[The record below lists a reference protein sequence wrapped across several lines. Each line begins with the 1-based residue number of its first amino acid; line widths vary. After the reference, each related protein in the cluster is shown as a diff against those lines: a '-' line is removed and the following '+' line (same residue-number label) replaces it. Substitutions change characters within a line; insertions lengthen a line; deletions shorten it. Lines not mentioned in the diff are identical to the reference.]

1 MSAADL
7 ALTMPLTGLQ
17 LIEASAGTGKTFT
30 LGGLYLRLVV
40 ERRHAVSEI
49 LAVTFTDAA
58 TQELKSRLRARLA
71 ACAALLDAGT
81 PLADHA
87 ADSAETRQA
96 KRLLDAALASETR
109 TALTRRLRLAALDID
124 HAPIS
129 TIHGFCRRALAEFGL
144 LAGRAL
150 QGELVANDRDLI
162 DVAAADYWRRAA
174 TAPDPADFL
183 ALQAAFKQPETFA
196 KTLAALVPG
205 ARRLLPAA
213 DAGGRAI
220 ALLHDAVAQVRTRV
234 AEAKRAAARHSHDDT
249 IRELREALAGDGG
262 AALAARLHARHPVAL
277 IDEFQDTDAQQF
289 AIFDAIYGCP
299 HPTVRSANGPS
310 LSRFAGEGQAS
321 RSATNSSMR
330 GDLILIGDPK
340 QAIYGFRGGDV
351 HTYLRASKRIADKQ
365 TLARNFRSSPAYL
378 RALNALYADAGE
390 RAFAQPGIDYQPLL
404 PGDKAADDDLVVEN
418 APATPLTF
426 WRDEGDTLQ
435 RGSKERAAPQLAAAC
450 ASAIF
455 DLLAPDRARL
465 REKPGAS
472 HRPLMPS
479 DIAVLVADRHE
490 VSAMQDA
497 LAARGIASAS
507 VTRRSVFAG
516 EEARELHGLLDALA
530 DFDEAR
536 LRGALAT
543 RLFGATTA
551 DFARYAAE
559 PSRWSARL
567 DAFAEW
573 RRVWSVRGVAAMLA
587 LVFEKHAA
595 ALLRAPQGERR
606 MTNWLQLAELAQ
618 VAASDCVGL
627 RGLVDWLAS
636 RIAHADHDN
645 EDEQLRLESDAGRVK
660 IYTFHKSKGLQFPVV
675 FLPFAGLSRGAG
687 NRYPRE
693 YRYRADD
700 GSAAT
705 WIAFDKAANETPEAI
720 AARQAAAR
728 EDLAERLRVLYVA
741 LTRACC
747 AAFVATD
754 PVGSGE
760 PAALLHLLGLD
771 EVKTAQKSGDDDD
784 TVSMPLAQRL
794 AALRAAGKGVID
806 IAPLPAEAATRR
818 ASTDDAAAQVGART
832 MARAV
837 RDDWR
842 IVSYSQLASGA
853 RDDVRADRDD
863 EAAPIATVVADAA
876 AAAPALR
883 GARFGTAFHELIE
896 VADFAAWRDWRGRG
910 APPGQDALIERIVRR
925 HALAAEANAVLADL
939 VARTLNAPL
948 PINGDIARSATPN
961 VPLSRLRE
969 TAKGE
974 GSGARLVDLAPTS
987 YRAEMP
993 FHFSLGQVD
1002 TARWLALLQEHGYV
1016 RERRRFDLARIE
1028 GLMTGVLDLVVRHA
1042 GRWWVIDYKTN
1053 FLGAPAPGAPDD
1065 ANPYA
1070 PPALAAA
1077 VRAGE
1082 YDLQYLIY
1090 LTALH
1095 RWLKSRD
1102 PNYDYARDIG
1112 GALYLFVRGLDARG
1126 IAGVHVDTPAAALIE
1141 ALDALLAP
1149 AHEVAA

>member
-1 MSAADL
+1 MSAPDL
-7 ALTMPLTGLQ
+7 ALTMPLSGLQ

-30 LGGLYLRLVV
+30 LAGLYLRLVV
-40 ERRHAVSEI
+40 ERRRAAGDI

-71 ACAALLDAGT
+71 ACAALLDAGA
-81 PLADHA
+81 PLMEEAGDA
-87 ADSAETRQA
+87 VETRQA
-96 KRLLDAALASETR
+96 KRLIDAALAGETR
-109 TALTRRLRLAALDID
+109 DALTRRLRLAALDID

-129 TIHGFCRRALAEFGL
+129 TIHGFCRRALAEFGV

-150 QGELVANDRDLI
+150 QGDLVANDRDLI
-162 DVAAADYWRRAA
+162 ETAAADCWRRAA
-174 TAPDPADFL
+174 TAADPADFL
-183 ALQAAFKQPETFA
+183 ALQAAFKKPEAFV

-213 DAGGRAI
+213 DAGDRAT
-220 ALLHDAVAQVRTRV
+220 ALLHDALARVRMRV
-234 AEAKRAAARHSHDDT
+234 AEAKRAAARHSHDDV
-249 IRELREALAGDGG
+249 IRELHDALAGGGG

-289 AIFDAIYGCP
+289 AIFDAIYG
-299 HPTVRSANGPS
+299 
-310 LSRFAGEGQAS
+310 Q
-321 RSATNSSMR
+321 R
-330 GDLILIGDPK
+330 GDLVLIGDPK

-351 HTYLRASKRIADKQ
+351 HTYLRARVRVAEVQ
-365 TLARNFRSSPAYL
+365 TLARNFRSAPAYL
-378 RALNALYADAGE
+378 HALNALYAGAGE
-390 RAFAQPGIDYQPLL
+390 RAFAQPGIGYQPLL
-404 PGDKAADDDLVVEN
+404 PGGKAADDDLLIDGV
-418 APATPLTF
+418 PATPLTF
-426 WRDEGDTLQ
+426 WRDEDGTLP
-435 RGSKERAAPQLAAAC
+435 RGSKEKATPQLAAAC

-455 DLLAPDRARL
+455 DLLAPERTCL

-472 HRPLMPS
+472 HRALMPS
-479 DIAVLVADRHE
+479 DIAVLVALHDE
-490 VSAMQDA
+490 A
-497 LAARGIASAS
+497 LEIQRALSARGIASAS
-507 VTRRSVFAG
+507 VTRRSVFAS
-516 EEARELHGLLDALA
+516 EEAIELHALIDALA

-536 LRGALAT
+536 LRGVLT
-543 RLFGATTA
+543 LRLFAATAA

-559 PSRWSARL
+559 PVRWSAQL
-567 DAFAEW
+567 DIFAEW
-573 RRVWSVRGVAAMLA
+573 RRVWSARGVAAMLA

-618 VAASDCVGL
+618 VAAGDCVGL

-675 FLPFAGLSRGAG
+675 FLPFAGLSRSAS
-687 NRYPRE
+687 NHYPRE
-693 YRYRADD
+693 YRYREDD
-700 GSAAT
+700 GAAAT
-705 WIAFDKAANETPEAI
+705 WIAFDKAANETSEAT
-720 AARQAAAR
+720 AARAAAMR
-728 EDLAERLRVLYVA
+728 EDLAERLRILYVA

-747 AAFVATD
+747 AAFVAAD

-760 PAALLHLLGLD
+760 PSALLHLFGLD
-771 EVKTAQKSGDDDD
+771 AAKAAKKTGDDGDA
-784 TVSMPLAQRL
+784 VSVWLAQCL
-794 AALRAAGKGVID
+794 SVLRAVGGGAIGV
-806 IAPLPAEAATRR
+806 APLPAQATTRHAA
-818 ASTDDAAAQVGART
+818 ADAADRRGAART
-832 MARAV
+832 MPHAV

-853 RDDVRADRDD
+853 RDEVRADRDD
-863 EAAPIATVVADAA
+863 EAAPSAAVVAAG
-876 AAAPALR
+876 AAPATPSSALR

-896 VADFAAWRDWRGRG
+896 VADFGAWRDWRGRG
-910 APPGQDALIERIVRR
+910 APPGQDALVERIVRR
-925 HALAAEANAVLADL
+925 HALAAEAPVANAVLADL

-948 PINGDIARSATPN
+948 PIDAGR
-961 VPLSRLRE
+961 
-969 TAKGE
+969 
-974 GSGARLVDLAPTS
+974 GARLADLAPAS

-1002 TARWLALLQEHGYV
+1002 TARWLALLHAHGYV

-1028 GLMTGVLDLVVRHA
+1028 GLMTGVLDLVVLHE

-1053 FLGAPAPGAPDD
+1053 FLGAPAPGAPDET
-1065 ANPYA
+1065 NPYA
-1070 PPALAAA
+1070 PAALAAA
-1077 VRAGE
+1077 VRVGE

-1102 PNYDYARDIG
+1102 PRYDYARDVG

-1126 IAGVHVDTPAAALIE
+1126 VDGVHADKPPAALIE
-1141 ALDALLAP
+1141 ALDAMLGP
-1149 AHEVAA
+1149 ARGAAA

>member
-1 MSAADL
+1 MSAPDL
-7 ALTMPLTGLQ
+7 ALMMPLTGLQ

-30 LGGLYLRLVV
+30 LAGLYLRLVV
-40 ERRHAVSEI
+40 EQRRAVGEI

-58 TQELKSRLRARLA
+58 AQELKSRLRARLA
-71 ACAALLDAGT
+71 ACASLLEADA
-81 PLADHA
+81 PLAIEDG
-87 ADSAETRQA
+87 DSAEARQA
-96 KRLLDAALASETR
+96 KQLIAAALAHETR
-109 TALTRRLRLAALDID
+109 ESSARRLRLAALDID

-129 TIHGFCRRALAEFGL
+129 TIHGFCRRALAEFGV

-150 QGELVANDRDLI
+150 QGELVANDLDLI
-162 DVAAADYWRRAA
+162 DTAAADYWRRMA
-174 TAPDPADFL
+174 TAADPAGFL
-183 ALQAAFKQPETFA
+183 ALRAAFKKPETFA

-205 ARRLLPAA
+205 TRRLLPAS
-213 DAGGRAI
+213 DAGDHATT
-220 ALLHDAVAQVRTRV
+220 LLHDALAHVRMRV

-249 IRELREALAGDGG
+249 IRELHDALAGDGG
-262 AALAARLHARHPVAL
+262 AVLAARLHARHPIAL

-289 AIFDAIYGCP
+289 AIFDAIYGE
-299 HPTVRSANGPS
+299 H
-310 LSRFAGEGQAS
+310 
-321 RSATNSSMR
+321 

-351 HTYLRASKRIADKQ
+351 HTYLRASRRVADKQ

-378 RALNALYADAGE
+378 RALNALYANAGE
-390 RAFAQPGIDYQPLL
+390 RAFAQAGIDYQTLL
-404 PGDKAADDDLVVEN
+404 PGDNAADDDLLIDG

-426 WRDEGDTLQ
+426 WRDEDDTLH
-435 RGSKERAAPQLAAAC
+435 RGSKEKAAPQLAAAC

-455 DLLAPDRARL
+455 DLLAPDRAQL
-465 REKPGAS
+465 RAKPGGP

-479 DIAVLVADRHE
+479 DIAVLVARHDE
-490 VSAMQDA
+490 AMEIQHA
-497 LAARGIASAS
+497 LSARGIASAS

-516 EEARELHGLLDALA
+516 EEAVELHALLDALA

-536 LRGALAT
+536 LRGALTA
-543 RLFGATTA
+543 RLFGATVA
-551 DFARYAAE
+551 DFARYAAA
-559 PSRWSARL
+559 PSRWSAQL

-573 RRVWSVRGVAAMLA
+573 RRVWSARGVAAMLA

-618 VAASDCVGL
+618 VAAADCVGQ

-675 FLPFAGLSRGAG
+675 FLPFAGLSRSAN
-687 NRYPRE
+687 NRFPRD
-693 YRYRADD
+693 YRFREND
-700 GSAAT
+700 GVAAI
-705 WIAFDKAANETPEAI
+705 WIAFDKAASEIPEAT
-720 AARQAAAR
+720 AARQAAAH

-747 AAFVATD
+747 AAFVAAD

-760 PAALLHLLGLD
+760 PSASLHLLGID
-771 EVKTAQKSGDDDD
+771 ETKAAKKSGDEGDA
-784 TVSMPLAQRL
+784 VSARLAQRL
-794 AALRAAGKGVID
+794 EAVRATAQGSIQV
-806 IAPLPAEAATRR
+806 APLPAQATTRR
-818 ASTDDAAAQVGART
+818 ASAVAAGTVGVART
-832 MARAV
+832 MPRAV

-842 IVSYSQLASGA
+842 IVSYSRLASGA
-853 RDDVRADRDD
+853 RDQMRADRDD
-863 EAAPIATVVADAA
+863 EGAAAVVVADAA
-876 AAAPALR
+876 ATTPASTLR

-910 APPGQDALIERIVRR
+910 APPGQDALVERIVRR
-925 HALAAEANAVLADL
+925 HALAVDASSVLADL
-939 VARTLNAPL
+939 VARTLNASLPL
-948 PINGDIARSATPN
+948 GTRLADL
-961 VPLSRLRE
+961 VP
-969 TAKGE
+969 G
-974 GSGARLVDLAPTS
+974 S

-993 FHFSLGQVD
+993 FHFSLGHVD
-1002 TARWLALLQEHGYV
+1002 TARWLALLHEHGYV

-1028 GLMTGVLDLVVRHA
+1028 GLMTGVLDLVVLHA

-1053 FLGAPAPGAPDD
+1053 FLGAAAPEASD
-1065 ANPYA
+1065 ATNPYA
-1070 PPALAAA
+1070 PAALSAA
-1077 VRAGE
+1077 VRDSE

-1102 PNYDYARDIG
+1102 PQYDYARDIG

-1126 IAGVHVDTPAAALIE
+1126 LDGVHADTPPAALIE
-1141 ALDALLAP
+1141 ALDALLGP
-1149 AHEVAA
+1149 AHEAAT